1 MDDREIIGL
10 FWARAERAIDA
21 LKQKYGKLLLKTAMN
36 ILCDRRDAE
45 EAENDTYLAVWDA
58 VPPAQPNPLCAY
70 VLKIGRNTSLKLLRS
85 RTAQKRS
92 SYEVCIDELADI
104 LPDATLEEQTDA
116 RELGRAI
123 NRFLGTLDKT
133 SRVLFVKR
141 YWFGDDLT
149 TLSKELG
156 LTQSAASVRLHR
168 IRNKLKDYLQKEG
181 FWL

>member
-45 EAENDTYLAVWDA
+45 EAENDTYLAVWDT
-58 VPPAQPNPLCAY
+58 VPPAKPDPLCAY
-70 VLKIGRNTSLKLLRS
+70 VLKIGRNTSLKLLRARS
-85 RTAQKRS
+85 AQKRTG
-92 SYEVCIDELADI
+92 YEVCLDELAEV
-104 LPDATLEEQTDA
+104 LPGETLEEQMDA
-116 RELGRAI
+116 RELGQAI
-123 NRFLGTLDKT
+123 NRFLATQDKQ

-141 YWFGDDLT
+141 YWFGDDICA
-149 TLSKELG
+149 LSKELG
-156 LTQSAASVRLHR
+156 LTPGVASVRLHR
-168 IRNKLKDYLQKEG
+168 TRSKLKNYLQKEG

>member
-1 MDDREIIGL
+1 MDDREIVGL

-21 LKQKYGKLLLKTAMN
+21 LKLKYGKLLFRTAMN

-141 YWFGDDLT
+141 YWFGDDIP